1 MTVVDFIHD
10 TFNHSTKTVEN
21 TLHKNI
27 DLAYSEKM
35 YVPETLLIGWFNLS
49 AIVTASSLIFY
60 NMARKGSLKVYPN
73 LAKFISIG
81 LILISTLYMIFSLG
95 PYYRRMGYLA
105 QTCDQLKKC
114 DSEQVVHINT
124 ITNIYLLFG
133 IITAII
139 QLLITYLIVMTV

>member
-21 TLHKNI
+21 TLHNNI

-60 NMARKGSLKVYPN
+60 NMARKGSLKVYPS
-73 LAKFISIG
+73 LAKVIAIG

-95 PYYRRMGYLA
+95 PYYRRMRYLA
-105 QTCDQLKKC
+105 KSCDRQKKC
-114 DSEQVVHINT
+114 DSEQVDHINT
-124 ITNIYLLFG
+124 ITYIYLLFG

-139 QLLITYLIVMTV
+139 QLLITYLIIMTV